1 MKFMVGIL
9 LFSIWAS
16 GPWNSLYGQP
26 PGLVNRVEWAI
37 QNGKSVELLEE
48 LNRRISA
55 DPDNSDLYILRG
67 SLFFRTNRVKES
79 LVDFDTAVE
88 KSPEVLPYLWQRGIS
103 QYYAGEYKKGQEQ
116 FEVHRTVNPND
127 VENAFWHFL
136 CTAKLQGI
144 DKASQSVLLAGQD
157 NREPLMQVQLLIQGK
172 LEEEE
177 LLKVTEAG
185 GKSTK
190 FYGYLYLGLYADVA
204 KNPAKAKDYLEKCV
218 KIDYPGYMHDVAKVH
233 LAMLN
238 EKGP

>member
-1 MKFMVGIL
+1 MVGIL